1 MQGYKNVERVK
12 PSGLELVD
20 KLVEEHRP
28 GSLEKSTS
36 GFEDII
42 NSF

>member
-1 MQGYKNVERVK
+1 MVDLKKRYHIKVTQ
-12 PSGLELVD
+12 LVD